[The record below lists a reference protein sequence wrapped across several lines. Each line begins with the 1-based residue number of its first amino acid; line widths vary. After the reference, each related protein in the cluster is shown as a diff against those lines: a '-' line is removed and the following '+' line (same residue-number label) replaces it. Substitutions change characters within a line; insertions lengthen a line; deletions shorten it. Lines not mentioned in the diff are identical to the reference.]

1 MIKHI
6 ATWVKQVVFGAGI
19 VAVLGL
25 FPLGYKYG
33 VDSERIAQR
42 AEYTKELE
50 TLVKRY
56 DQTQG
61 ILSALAQGQ
70 QVSLTLLRTKQDGVK
85 SDVNKY
91 NQSSNARISCLD
103 DEWLRVYNNSITG
116 DKHKSGSKVDGKT
129 TGEVNTGDGSK

>member
-33 VDSERIAQR
+33 VDSERIAQKE
-42 AEYTKELE
+42 EYAKGLE
-50 TLVKRY
+50 NLVTRY

-61 ILSALAQGQ
+61 LLSALAQGQ
-70 QVSLTLLRTKQDGVK
+70 QVSLTLLRTKQNEVK
-85 SDVNKY
+85 GEVSEY
-91 NQSSNARISCLD
+91 NQTSQSRITCLD

-116 DKHKSGSKVDGKT
+116 DKHKSGSKVDGKA
-129 TGEVNTGDGSK
+129 TGKINAEEGDK

>member
-33 VDSERIAQR
+33 VDSERISQR
-42 AEYTKELE
+42 EEYTKGLE
-50 TLVKRY
+50 NLVKRY

-85 SDVNKY
+85 SDVNNY
-91 NQSSNARISCLD
+91 NQSSNSRITCLD
-103 DEWLRVYNNSITG
+103 DEWLRVYNNSVTG
-116 DKHKSGSKVDGKT
+116 DRNKSGSKVDGKA
-129 TGEVNTGDGSK
+129 TGKINTEEGSK

>member
-33 VDSERIAQR
+33 VDSERISQR
-42 AEYTKELE
+42 EEYTKGLE
-50 TLVKRY
+50 NLVTRY

-61 ILSALAQGQ
+61 LLSALVQGQ
-70 QVSLTLLRTKQDGVK
+70 QVSLTLLRTKQNEVK
-85 SDVNKY
+85 SEVSEY
-91 NQSSNARISCLD
+91 NQTSQSRITCLD

-116 DKHKSGSKVDGKT
+116 DKHQSGSKVDGKA
-129 TGEVNTGDGSK
+129 GGKVNAEEGSK